1 MTERIQISA
10 HSPEGYRK
18 VNGLDAY
25 VTSNLD
31 TELVNFIYLRAS
43 LMNGCTYC
51 VDAHSVD
58 LAEGGTDPRRI
69 YSVRTWRES
78 SFYSERERAAF
89 ALTEAIT
96 VLSEG
101 VDDETWDATVAVF
114 SEKELSDIVLAIATI
129 NVWNRIAIPT
139 RMATP
144 ALDSADPALLESAA
158 H

>member
-10 HSPEGYRK
+10 QSPEGYRK
-18 VNGLDAY
+18 VNSLDAY
-25 VTSNLD
+25 VTGNID

-43 LMNGCTYC
+43 LINGCTYC

-89 ALTEAIT
+89 ALTEQLT
-96 VLSEG
+96 VLNDG
-101 VDDETWDATVAVF
+101 VDDEVWAAAAAVF
-114 SEKELSDIVLAIATI
+114 SERELSDVVLAISTI
-129 NVWNRIAIPT
+129 NVWNRIAIGT
-139 RMATP
+139 RMPTP
-144 ALDSADPALLESAA
+144 PLA
-158 H
+158 

>member
-1 MTERIQISA
+1 MERIQISA

-43 LMNGCTYC
+43 LINGCTYC

-58 LAEGGTDPRRI
+58 LVEGGTDPRRVF
-69 YSVRTWRES
+69 SVTTWRES

-89 ALTEAIT
+89 ALTEVVT
-96 VLSEG
+96 RLPEG
-101 VDDETWDATVAVF
+101 GVPDEIWNAAAAAF
-114 SEKELSDIVLAIATI
+114 SEKELSDVVLAIATI

-139 RMATP
+139 LMAP
-144 ALDSADPALLESAA
+144 PPLEAPVA
-158 H
+158 

>member
-10 HSPEGYRK
+10 LSPEGYRK
-18 VNGLDAY
+18 VNSLDAY
-25 VTSNLD
+25 VTANLD
-31 TELVNFIYLRAS
+31 AELVNFIYLRAS
-43 LMNGCTYC
+43 LINGCTYC

-78 SFYSERERAAF
+78 TFYSERERAAF

-96 VLSEG
+96 ELGRDG
-101 VDDETWDATVAVF
+101 VDDATWDAAAAVF
-114 SEKELSDIVLAIATI
+114 SAKELSDVVLAIATI

-139 RMATP
+139 RMAVP
-144 ALDSADPALLESAA
+144 PLEVPVAG
-158 H
+158 

>member
-10 HSPEGYRK
+10 QSPEGYRK

-43 LMNGCTYC
+43 LINGCTYC

-69 YSVRTWRES
+69 YSVRTWKES

-96 VLSEG
+96 LIAGTDG
-101 VDDETWDATVAVF
+101 VDDATWDAAAAVF
-114 SEKELSDIVLAIATI
+114 KERRKRRPVAFEPTQCQSGIDISQFGTVP
-129 NVWNRIAIPT
+129 VEQFPCRF
-139 RMATP
+139 
-144 ALDSADPALLESAA
+144 E
-158 H
+158 

>member
-1 MTERIQISA
+1 MSERLQISA

-31 TELVNFIYLRAS
+31 AELVNFIYLCAS
-43 LMNGCTYC
+43 LINRCTYC
-51 VDAHSVD
+51 VDSHSVD

-78 SFYSERERAAF
+78 LFYSDRERAAF
-89 ALTEAIT
+89 ALTEAVT
-96 VLSEG
+96 VLADSG
-101 VDDETWDATVAVF
+101 VDDATWAAAAAVF
-114 SEKELSDIVLAIATI
+114 SEKELSDIVLAIAMI

-139 RMATP
+139 RMP
-144 ALDSADPALLESAA
+144 VPPLQAA
-158 H
+158 GS

>member
-18 VNGLDAY
+18 VNSLDAY

-31 TELVNFIYLRAS
+31 SELVNFIYLRAS
-43 LMNGCTYC
+43 LINGCTYC

-58 LAEGGTDPRRI
+58 LADGGTDPRRI

-89 ALTEAIT
+89 ALTEAVTLIADG
-96 VLSEG
+96 G
-101 VDDETWDATVAVF
+101 VSDEIWAAASKVF
-114 SEKELSDIVLAIATI
+114 SDKELSDIVLAIATI
-129 NVWNRIAIPT
+129 NVWNRLAIPT
-139 RMATP
+139 LMP
-144 ALDSADPALLESAA
+144 APPLAVPVG
-158 H
+158 